1 MSQSE
6 LALLIGA
13 SRPKVNT
20 ALSLLESSGALQRNE
35 GRIICDIEQLLAVAG
50 SE

>member
-1 MSQSE
+1 MSQTE

-20 ALSLLESSGALQRNE
+20 ALQMLEASGTIERKGDAIQCDVAELA
-35 GRIICDIEQLLAVAG
+35 RIAG
-50 SE
+50 EE